1 MYEKINAQITYRNKE
16 SFIDKVL
23 TLYHWKYE
31 TPASLKE
38 FLENLDILLDKL
50 EVLKMNIEDMIQ
62 FKEKEGAE

>member
-16 SFIDKVL
+16 SFIDEVL

-50 EVLKMNIEDMIQ
+50 EVLKMNVEDMIQ
-62 FKEKEGAE
+62 FKEKEGSE

>member
-50 EVLKMNIEDMIQ
+50 EVLKMNVEDMIQ